1 VPDNPSAASRYA
13 DLVAT
18 FDGEPDVSPPGAGIG
33 HTRGFGANALKIDGR
48 IFAMLAHDRLVVKL
62 PRSRVN
68 ALVEDGTGERFD
80 PGHGRLMTEW
90 LSVHE
95 GNEAEWAGLA
105 REALTFGRDRK

>member
-1 VPDNPSAASRYA
+1 MPDHPSAERRYA

-33 HTRGFGANALKIDGR
+33 HTRGFGANALKVDGR

-62 PRSRVN
+62 PRARVN
-68 ALVEDGTGERFD
+68 ELVERGTGERFD
-80 PGHGRLMTEW
+80 PGHGRIMTEW

-95 GNEAEWAGLA
+95 GREDEWTALA
-105 REALTFGRDRK
+105 REALTVGRARK